1 MEVGWWRLRKKALYN
16 IKVQGEIT
24 CADIEA
30 ATSYLEDLPK
40 IITEGDFTKWQIINA
55 DKTALYWKKMPS
67 KTFLAREEKPVPGFR
82 ASEDRLILLLGAE
95 TASDFKLQPALICH
109 LEDPRALRIMLN
121 LLCLGS
127 VSGTTKSG

>member
-1 MEVGWWRLRKKALYN
+1 MEVGWWRLRKKALSN
-16 IKVQGEIT
+16 IKVQGETT

-82 ASEDRLILLLGAE
+82 ASEDRLILLLRAE
-95 TASDFKLQPALICH
+95 TASDFKLHPALICH
-109 LEDPRALRIMLN
+109 LENLRALRIMLN